1 MIKWQD
7 HIVEIHLDG
16 KYSGDHLW
24 RMQSAT
30 WSKQNSQGVHDCS
43 CGLILSDQKSGIE
56 INKGKRTERE
66 DSFDKD
72 D

>member
-1 MIKWQD
+1 
-7 HIVEIHLDG
+7 
-16 KYSGDHLW
+16 
-24 RMQSAT
+24 MQSAT
-30 WSKQNSQGVHDCS
+30 WSKQNVCNEGLQGVHDCS